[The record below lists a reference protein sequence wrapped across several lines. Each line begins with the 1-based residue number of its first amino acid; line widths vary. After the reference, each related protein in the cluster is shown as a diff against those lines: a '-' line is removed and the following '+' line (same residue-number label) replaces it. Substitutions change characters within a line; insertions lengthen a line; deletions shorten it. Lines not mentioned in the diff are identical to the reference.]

1 MCVCVWGGVHTCV
14 YVEKRETM
22 VIITT
27 KENEMTFDFLVS
39 HCVSANIY
47 HRRRRRGNER
57 EKKGAKDLCHNI
69 YTPTYLY
76 PRHSGTY

>member
-1 MCVCVWGGVHTCV
+1 MYVCV
-14 YVEKRETM
+14 EKKRDDGM
-22 VIITT
+22 ITT
-27 KENEMTFDFLVS
+27 KENEMTFDFLVL